1 MDIFVKLIVLGIL
14 VEAITEV
21 VKLIFV
27 DGELNWNHLISIF
40 IGITFSLAVGLDLLE
55 LLNLNSNL
63 PFVGEIATGLIISR
77 GSNAVHDILERIRG
91 VW

>member
-63 PFVGEIATGLIISR
+63 LFVGEIATGLIISR